1 MLEQFI
7 FTAEGRNKRGEV
19 VYIKDKRNL
28 SFKSGYTSFPFIDS
42 NNKRCGYIPIGD
54 NYHDTSFPYSELC
67 GTNQK
72 TDEIAAA
79 NGITKI
85 FLAAPRSQI
94 DYKKGESVLIYRIH
108 KGYGA
113 AAYRTVVT
121 SFYTVKIRLLLKI
134 MEYHLWVREFIDFVG
149 NKRVFSKDELNDWY
163 NKYNLVII
171 VLEYNGYFG
180 KGKNVNHA
188 TLKSN
193 GFFNDYP
200 YINKLTMS
208 QFIKVL
214 EMGGKNVQ
222 NIIIN

>member
-28 SFKSGYTSFPFIDS
+28 SFKSGY
-42 NNKRCGYIPIGD
+42 
-54 NYHDTSFPYSELC
+54 TSFPYSELC

-113 AAYRTVVT
+113 AAYRSVVT

-134 MEYHLWVREFIDFVG
+134 MEYHL
-149 NKRVFSKDELNDWY
+149 
-163 NKYNLVII
+163 
-171 VLEYNGYFG
+171 
-180 KGKNVNHA
+180 
-188 TLKSN
+188 
-193 GFFNDYP
+193 
-200 YINKLTMS
+200 
-208 QFIKVL
+208 
-214 EMGGKNVQ
+214 
-222 NIIIN
+222 